1 MHEARFMVH
10 RTNSNWTVS
19 RANGYDRGVTTQQL
33 ASDASAFLA
42 RSIQVLERTPAVL
55 ESLLSD
61 LPPEWTHGNEGP
73 GTWSPYD
80 VVGHLIHG
88 ERTDWMPRVRI
99 ILSGSNDRRFVPFD
113 RFAHL
118 SMDPAEPLASRLA
131 AFRSLRAE
139 GLEELGRLRVSN
151 DDLEKTGV
159 HPEFGDV
166 TLRQLISTWV
176 AHDLGHLVQISRVM
190 AKQIKSD
197 VGPWV
202 QYLRVLQ

>member
-1 MHEARFMVH
+1 
-10 RTNSNWTVS
+10 
-19 RANGYDRGVTTQQL
+19 VTTEQL

-55 ESLLSD
+55 ESLLRD
-61 LPPEWTHGNEGP
+61 LPLEWTHENEGP

-88 ERTDWMPRVRI
+88 ERTDWMPRVRV

-118 SMDPAEPLASRLA
+118 SMDPTEPLASRLET
-131 AFRSLRAE
+131 FRSLRAE
-139 GLEELGRLRVSN
+139 GLEELGRLRISN

-176 AHDLGHLVQISRVM
+176 AHDLGHLVQITRVM

>member
-1 MHEARFMVH
+1 
-10 RTNSNWTVS
+10 
-19 RANGYDRGVTTQQL
+19 
-33 ASDASAFLA
+33 
-42 RSIQVLERTPAVL
+42 
-55 ESLLSD
+55 
-61 LPPEWTHGNEGP
+61 
-73 GTWSPYD
+73 
-80 VVGHLIHG
+80 
-88 ERTDWMPRVRI
+88 
-99 ILSGSNDRRFVPFD
+99 
-113 RFAHL
+113 
-118 SMDPAEPLASRLA
+118 MDPAETLASRLA

-139 GLEELGRLRVSN
+139 GLEELGRLRISD